1 MADSRYVRRHG
12 WPIPIVLVLA
22 FATPVAEAKP
32 KLPKPP
38 KLPAPTKLAYHP
50 IGSPPLSDKKAKKY
64 VQRSSWEPRPNNWKP
79 NHTVPKRKQLRR
91 FRRKS
96 DMPYKQY
103 VTGRFKGTT
112 DEILQWG
119 ARKWGFEPDLFRAVA
134 IVESWWNM
142 STRGDN
148 GDSFGLMQVRR
159 PYHCCLPFMRTSTA
173 FNVDYYGGI
182 LSAYYHGKQSWL
194 NTVERGAFYRA
205 GDLWGSVG
213 VWASGRWHLGTS
225 PWYVGMVQKRLRE
238 QTWRTHPWF

>member
-1 MADSRYVRRHG
+1 MLLACALAGAPSADARKVPDVRK
-12 WPIPIVLVLA
+12 
-22 FATPVAEAKP
+22 VADVR
-32 KLPKPP
+32 
-38 KLPAPTKLAYHP
+38 KLAYHP
-50 IGSPPLSDKKAKKY
+50 IGSPPLSDKRAAGY
-64 VQRSSWEPRPNNWKP
+64 VIRSSWEPRPNNREE
-79 NHTVPKRKQLRR
+79 NRTVPTSAQLRH
-91 FRRKS
+91 FRAHS
-96 DMPYKQY
+96 DMPYKNH
-103 VTGRFKGTT
+103 VTGRFRGTT

-134 IVESWWNM
+134 VVESWWNM

-159 PYHCCLPFMRTSTA
+159 PYHCCLPYMARSSA

-194 NTVERGAFYRA
+194 NTVPRGRLYVP

-225 PWYVGMVQKRLRE
+225 SWYVGMVRQRLRE
-238 QTWRTHPWF
+238 QTWRTDRWF